1 MKEVLEHMLEYTT
14 TTTKTIKP
22 TTAFNEN
29 DMITTIFVYYKVY
42 RDYIIK

>member
-1 MKEVLEHMLEYTT
+1 MKEVLEHMLETT